1 MTAIDTNVLVRFLTR
16 DDEQQFQKAVRLF
29 AANAVFI
36 PTTVILET
44 EWVLHYAYG
53 FALTAILDAFSK
65 TFGLPNVRIQ
75 HPDSVAEAIEL
86 ARQGLDFADA
96 LHLASSRDCDSFATF
111 DSALVRKAKGLHKP
125 AVSKP

>member
-16 DDEQQFQKAVRLF
+16 DDEQQFQKTVRLF
-29 AANAVFI
+29 AGNTVFI

-44 EWVLHYAYG
+44 EWVLRYAYG
-53 FALTAILDAFSK
+53 FSQAAILDAFSK

-75 HPDSVAEAIEL
+75 HPDPVAEAIEL
-86 ARQGLDFADA
+86 ARKGLDFADA
-96 LHLASSRDCDSFATF
+96 LHLASSGDCDRFATF
-111 DSALVRKAKGLHKP
+111 DTVFVSKAKGLHKP